1 MKYTDISTKTFDE
14 LKALLKKKKV
24 YLFELKM
31 KLKTMQLTNP
41 NEIRAAKRD
50 LARIQTAI
58 TAQALK

>member
-1 MKYTDISTKTFDE
+1 MKYTDISTKTHDE
-14 LKALLKKKKV
+14 LKALLKEKKV